1 MAAAGLC
8 DGTDF
13 LAMQL
18 SPATSTR
25 SFRTERLTADLV
37 VVGGGLAGVCA
48 AITAAR
54 AGIDVVLVQDRPVL
68 GGNASSEI
76 RLWILGATS
85 HMGNNN
91 RWAREGGVIDEIL
104 VDNMHRNPEGNP
116 VLVDMLLVEKVAA
129 EPRIRLLLDTAA
141 DEVIRNPATGAIERI
156 GAFSPLNGTRYELV
170 APLVCDASGDGTI
183 AFLAGAPFRMGAEPR
198 EEFGEGLAPPGGSHD
213 LLGHSLYFMTRD
225 TGRPV
230 SFTRPAFAIDPV
242 ASIPRWRQFTPKHQ
256 GCQFWWIEHGGR
268 LDTVHDTHA
277 IKWEL
282 WRIVY
287 GVWDHIKNSGRFPEA
302 ETLTLEWVGMIPGK
316 RESRRFEGD
325 VILTQQDLVERRE
338 WPDAVSYGG
347 WAVDLH
353 PPDGV
358 YAAGD
363 GCTQWHMQ
371 GVYQIPY
378 RCLYARTV
386 PNLFLAGRII
396 SASHVAFGSTR
407 VMATCAHSAQAVG
420 MAAAL
425 CRTENLV
432 PRDLLE
438 PARMQRLQRMLLA
451 QDQHIPGVPLDD
463 PADLVRQGRLTA
475 SSRLQLAE
483 LPASGVVRPLAESQ
497 ALMLPVQAG
506 PAPRVTIRAD
516 VAAATR
522 LAVSLRVSRRPDEH
536 SPTVVLA
543 ERRILLEPG
552 AAQDVPLDLPATFD
566 APRYAFWCLDANP
579 DVAVHTTA
587 FRVSGVLTLFHRK
600 NGAVAKSAV
609 QRPPDGSGME
619 SFEFWTPERR
629 PGGANLAARIEPP
642 LDRFGTDQLT
652 SGINRPSSQ
661 PNLWVADPGDPRPRL
676 TCSWDRPQTIARIE
690 LVLDTDRD
698 HPMESVL
705 MGHPERV
712 GPFCVRD
719 FVVHDGEGRQ
729 LAHVQCNHR
738 TRVTITLDPPATLS
752 RLVIDAEHPG
762 TTAPAAIVDLR
773 GYGPADRAGS

>member
-1 MAAAGLC
+1 MLVAGALAQ
-8 DGTDF
+8 
-13 LAMQL
+13 AMQAY
-18 SPATSTR
+18 PPTSAR
-25 SFRTERLTADLV
+25 AFRTERIAADLV

-104 VDNMHRNPEGNP
+104 VENMHRNPEGNP
-116 VLVDMLLVEKVAA
+116 VLVDALLVEKVAA

-141 DEVIRNPATGAIERI
+141 DEVARDPTTGAITAVR
-156 GAFSPLNGTRYELV
+156 AFSPSNGTRYELV
-170 APLVCDASGDGTI
+170 APLFCDASGDGTV
-183 AFLAGAPFRMGAEPR
+183 AFLAGAPFRMGAEAR
-198 EEFGEGLAPPGGSHD
+198 EEFGEGLAPPGGSRD
-213 LLGHSLYFMTRD
+213 MLGHSLYFMTRD

-230 SFTRPAFAIDPV
+230 AFTRPAFAIDPV
-242 ASIPRWRQFTPKHQ
+242 QAIPRWRQFTPKHQ

-363 GCTQWHMQ
+363 GCTQWHME

-378 RCLYARTV
+378 RCLYSKSV

-407 VMATCAHSAQAVG
+407 VMATGAHTAQAVG
-420 MAAAL
+420 AAAAV
-425 CRTENLV
+425 CRAERLL
-432 PRDLLE
+432 PRDLVE
-438 PARMQRLQRMLLA
+438 PTRMARLQQLLLA
-451 QDQHIPGVPLDD
+451 CGQHIPGAVHEAG
-463 PADLVRQGRLTA
+463 ADLVRSARVV
-475 SSRLQLAE
+475 SSSSLRLAE
-483 LPASGVVRPLAESQ
+483 LPPSGEPRPLAESQ
-497 ALMLPVQAG
+497 AMMLPVSRG
-506 PAPRVTIRAD
+506 PAPRVTLLLD
-516 VAAATR
+516 VARPTTLRAT
-522 LAVSLRVSRRPDEH
+522 LRVARRPDEH
-536 SPTVVLA
+536 TPRVVLA
-543 ERRILLEPG
+543 ECRMPLEPG
-552 AAQDVPLDLPATFD
+552 IRQPVSLDLPATFD
-566 APRYAFWCLDANP
+566 APRYAFWCLEANP
-579 DVAVHTTA
+579 DVAVHTSDV
-587 FRVSGVLTLFHRK
+587 RLSGVLAVFHRK
-600 NGAVAKSAV
+600 NGSVAKSAV
-609 QRPPDGSGME
+609 QEPPEDSGME

-629 PGGANLAARIEPP
+629 PGGRNHAVRIEPP
-642 LDRFGTDQLT
+642 LDRFGIDQLAN
-652 SGINRPSSQ
+652 GVNRPTSQ
-661 PNLWVADPGDPRPRL
+661 PNLWVADPHDPRPTL
-676 TCSWDRPQTIARIE
+676 TCTWAEPQEVSRVEI
-690 LVLDTDRD
+690 VFDTDFD

-705 MGHPERV
+705 MGHPERL

-719 FVVHDGEGRQ
+719 LALRDETGAELARVH
-729 LAHVQCNHR
+729 CNHQTRR
-738 TRVTITLDPPATLS
+738 TILLDPPARLSTL
-752 RLVIDAEHPG
+752 VVEVAHPG
-762 TTAPAAIVDLR
+762 AGVPAAVVDLR
-773 GYGPADRAGS
+773 AYAPEGRPSA

>member
-1 MAAAGLC
+1 MHSYPPLV
-8 DGTDF
+8 
-13 LAMQL
+13 
-18 SPATSTR
+18 TR
-25 SFRTERLTADLV
+25 AFRAERVTAELV

-54 AGIDVVLVQDRPVL
+54 AGMNVVLVQDRPVL
-68 GGNASSEI
+68 GGNASSEV

-104 VDNMHRNPEGNP
+104 VENMHRNPEGNP
-116 VLVDMLLVEKVAA
+116 VLVDALLIEKVAA

-141 DEVIRNPATGAIERI
+141 DQVDRDPVSDAITAVW
-156 GAFSPLNGTRYELV
+156 AFSPSNGTRYELV
-170 APLVCDASGDGTI
+170 APLFCDASGDGTV
-183 AFLAGAPFRMGAEPR
+183 AFLAGAPFRMGAEAR
-198 EEFGEGLAPPGGSHD
+198 EEFGEGLAPPGGSTD
-213 LLGHSLYFMTRD
+213 MLGHSLYFMTRD

-230 SFTRPAFAIDPV
+230 AFTRPAFAIDPV

-363 GCTQWHMQ
+363 GCTQWHME

-378 RCLYARTV
+378 RSLYSRSVT
-386 PNLFLAGRII
+386 NLFLAGRII

-407 VMATCAHSAQAVG
+407 VMATCAHTAQAVG

-425 CRTENLV
+425 CAGRGLL
-432 PRDLLE
+432 PRDLTQ
-438 PARMQRLQRMLLA
+438 PTHMKALQQKLLLS
-451 QDQHIPGVPLDD
+451 DQHIPGVTIESR
-463 PADLVRQGRLTA
+463 ADLTREGHITT
-475 SSRLQLAE
+475 SSRLQLAD
-483 LPASGVVRPLAESQ
+483 LPPSGEKRVLTESQ
-497 ALMLPVQAG
+497 AMMLPVAPG
-506 PAPRVTIRAD
+506 PAPCVTLRVD
-516 VAAATR
+516 VAKPTT
-522 LAVSLRVSRRPDEH
+522 LGVSLRVARRPDEH
-536 SPTVVLA
+536 TPRVVLA
-543 ERRILLEPG
+543 ARRIDLDAG
-552 AAQDVPLDLPATFD
+552 CDQDVVLDLPAVFD
-566 APRYAFWCLDANP
+566 TARYAFLCLEANP
-579 DVAVHTTA
+579 DVAVHVSDR
-587 FRVSGVLTLFHRK
+587 RVSGVLSVFHRK
-600 NGAVAKSAV
+600 NGSVAKSAV
-609 QRPPDGSGME
+609 QLPPDGSGME
-619 SFEFWTPERR
+619 SLEFWTPERR
-629 PGGANLAARIEPP
+629 PGGRNFAIRIDPP
-642 LDRFGTDQLT
+642 LDCFGVDQLT
-652 SGINRPSSQ
+652 SGINRPTSQ
-661 PNLWVADPGDPRPRL
+661 PNLWVSDPADPRPSL
-676 TCSWDRPQTIARIE
+676 TCAWDQPRVVARIE
-690 LVLDTDRD
+690 VVLDSDRD

-712 GPFCVRD
+712 GPFCQRD
-719 FVVHDGEGRQ
+719 FLGRDEAGRT
-729 LAHVQCNHR
+729 LATISCNHR
-738 TRVTITLDPPATLS
+738 TRVTIPLDPPVTL
-752 RLVIDAEHPG
+752 RAVVIEAEHPSDR
-762 TTAPAAIVDLR
+762 TSAAIVDLR
-773 GYGPADRAGS
+773 AYGPADRSVS